1 MLINPSYET
10 LRKLNLGAML
20 STWEQQKEDPKIV
33 KLSFDDRMALIVEA
47 QFVDQAQRRQNRML
61 KTAKLKIT
69 NACIEDIDYKKSR
82 GLDKSYIQ
90 VLSTCDWII
99 RNQYIAITGSTGN
112 GKTWIACA
120 FAQQAIRKGYSTLF
134 YRFPR
139 LLEDLEIARLDGSLP
154 KLRTRLSKFKLLV
167 IDDWALSP
175 LSNYNQQDLLEIIDD
190 RTGTGSLIITSQL
203 PINKW
208 HEYIG
213 EPTYADAIM
222 DRILHRTHK
231 LELQGD
237 SMRKLLNTLKESHD
251 E

>member
-1 MLINPSYET
+1 MLINPTYDT
-10 LRKLNLGAML
+10 LKKLNLGAML
-20 STWEQQKEDPKIV
+20 STWELQKEDPKIV
-33 KLSFDDRMALIVEA
+33 KLSFDERMALIVEA
-47 QFVDQAQRRQNRML
+47 QFVDRAQRRQDRML

-69 NACIEDIDYKKSR
+69 NACIEDIDYHKSR
-82 GLDKSYIQ
+82 GLDKSYILA
-90 VLSTCDWII
+90 LSTCDWII
-99 RNQYIAITGSTGN
+99 RNQFIAITGSTGN
-112 GKTWIACA
+112 GKTWLACA

-154 KLRTRLSKFKLLV
+154 KFRARLLKFKTLIV
-167 IDDWALSP
+167 DDWALSP

-237 SMRKLLNTLKESHD
+237 SMRKVLNTLKESCD

>member
-1 MLINPSYET
+1 MLINPTYEHLKK
-10 LRKLNLGAML
+10 LRLDAML
-20 STWEQQKEDPKIV
+20 LAWESQKDDPKIV
-33 KLSFDDRMALIVEA
+33 KLSFDERMALIVEA
-47 QFVDQAQRRQNRML
+47 QFIDQGQRKQNRLL
-61 KTAKLKIT
+61 KTAKLKIP
-69 NACIEDIDYKKSR
+69 NACIEDIDYLTPR
-82 GLDKSYIQ
+82 GLDKSYVQ
-90 VLSTCDWII
+90 ALSTCDWLM

-112 GKTWIACA
+112 GKTWLACA
-120 FAQQAIRKGYSTLF
+120 FAQQAIRKGSSVLF

-154 KLRTRLSKFKLLV
+154 KLRTKLSKFKLLV

-213 EPTYADAIM
+213 EPTYADAII

-237 SMRKLLNTLKESHD
+237 SMRKVLNTAKESGD